1 MHAITTLATVLACGA
16 RGVVVA
22 YRAPLKSTHLV
33 VRVAKEISTDIAT
46 DESISSV
53 KDARAIIVRRTIDV
67 TTLSRE
73 KKIVPPL
80 IWVFSA
86 AAAFREFDEVN
97 AAISRTAH
105 GVFERIRT
113 SGQVKVDAH
122 VVYHHRWKVA
132 TGAVPSASISSTG
145 STRLGGIREGRDPI
159 HVFRRFGR
167 RTGASDCIRRVRGQK
182 FISRLHEEVLDIS
195 HVKIFIVVLALRRIS
210 RALGSLEIAERSEP
224 RLAPPL
230 KARDTV
236 SRESSHAF
244 ARSASQAGDEK

>member
-1 MHAITTLATVLACGA
+1 MFSLIRTVVIAIDEVVDAHIPVVHAITTLATVLACGA

-22 YRAPLKSTHLV
+22 YRRALVGRINARV

-86 AAAFREFDEVN
+86 RRISRVYDEVN

-145 STRLGGIREGRDPI
+145 STRLGGIREEGRDPI

-210 RALGSLEIAERSEP
+210 RRASVPWRSP
-224 RLAPPL
+224 
-230 KARDTV
+230 
-236 SRESSHAF
+236 S
-244 ARSASQAGDEK
+244 ARSRGLRHR